1 VNSRIIPSTVH
12 YKYHPGIIVIIIK
25 LLIHIVPGLLCQVC
39 CALLCIVQQ
48 RKVAGEVSGA
58 DREKEIVLEAERLE
72 IRDKAPLVL
81 AELLYDTN
89 IITQIKQYRT
99 LFCRVCYATS

>member
-1 VNSRIIPSTVH
+1 
-12 YKYHPGIIVIIIK
+12 
-25 LLIHIVPGLLCQVC
+25 
-39 CALLCIVQQ
+39 
-48 RKVAGEVSGA
+48 VSGA

-89 IITQIKQYRT
+89 IIAQIKQYRT
-99 LFCRVCYATS
+99 LFCRVCYANF